1 MYANCSEM
9 QRPYLIVG
17 NEEQNWVNEKK
28 AKEKKN
34 FLLSEGFKAIKTA
47 MK

>member
-9 QRPYLIVG
+9 QRPYLIIG

-28 AKEKKN
+28 AKEI
-34 FLLSEGFKAIKTA
+34 SKTFCSA
-47 MK
+47 KVSKQSKRQ